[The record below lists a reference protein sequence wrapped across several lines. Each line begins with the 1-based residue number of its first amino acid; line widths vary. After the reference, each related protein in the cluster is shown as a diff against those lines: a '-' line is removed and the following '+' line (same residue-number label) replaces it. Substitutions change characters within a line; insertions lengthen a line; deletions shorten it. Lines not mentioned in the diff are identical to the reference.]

1 MSKNESNPD
10 KPCNLYRYEAL
21 DELFASRI
29 RLAVMA
35 LLAGCE
41 EAEFTYLRDTIG
53 ASDGNLASH
62 LRKLEDSGYVAY
74 RKQFQ
79 GRKPST
85 LYRITDQGREALL
98 VYSRRLAEL
107 LSSIPGGST

>member
-1 MSKNESNPD
+1 MSKNGNNPA
-10 KPCNLYRYEAL
+10 NLFNYEAL

-29 RLAVMA
+29 RLATMA

-53 ASDGNLASH
+53 TSDGNLASH
-62 LRKLEDSGYVAY
+62 LRKLEEAGYVEF
-74 RKQFQ
+74 RKQFK

-107 LSSIPGGST
+107 LSSIPGGAK